1 MEARQRNFNAKKDA
15 MMKDMKNIAQYQEK
29 QGQQTEDQD
38 SALEAIN
45 EMLSN
50 GAKTEEA
57 QQLMI
62 LKQKLQ
68 ERLREQLLAMEKAM
82 EAEDEDTDEN
92 GNDNDTGTK
101 EGN

>member
-1 MEARQRNFNAKKDA
+1 
-15 MMKDMKNIAQYQEK
+15 MKNIAQYQE
-29 QGQQTEDQD
+29 QQAQQTQDRD
-38 SALEAIN
+38 SALGAIN

-68 ERLREQLLAMEKAM
+68 ERLREQLLAIEKAM
-82 EAEDEDTDEN
+82 EEEDENKNED
-92 GNDNDTGTK
+92 GK
-101 EGN
+101 EGNSDDNPKGEK